1 MEAADFYTGIVPE
14 VYSALRTTHF
24 SSDRYLSFVQMHGV
38 PALEL
43 GCGDDGPFFEL
54 ASAGIAVT
62 GVDSSIDMVR
72 RGRARLERDGISADI
87 HHQRMEEL
95 HLDSTF
101 ASIYLAGP
109 TFNLLPDDTTASHAL
124 HAIARH
130 LRPDGAALV
139 PLWTPPPTPPAD
151 MGIERVAARAAGQ
164 ARYVV
169 VDETYDSAQRTRTT
183 HVRYELITEDESLTA
198 DREWVIHWFPDDV
211 LRDMA
216 ATAGLRVTFTH
227 LDDEQTEAILR
238 RA

>member
-24 SSDRYLSFVQMHGV
+24 SSDRYLSFVQMHGE

-54 ASAGIAVT
+54 VSAGYAVT
-62 GVDSSIDMVR
+62 GVDSSADMVR
-72 RGRARLERDGISADI
+72 RGRARLEDDGISADI

-109 TFNLLPDDTTASHAL
+109 TFNLLPDDSTALRAL
-124 HAIARH
+124 QAIARH
-130 LRPDGAALV
+130 LRLEGAALV
-139 PLWTPPPTPPAD
+139 PLWTPQPTPSAE
-151 MGIERVAARAAGQ
+151 MGVARVSGQ

-169 VDETYDSAQRTRTT
+169 VDETYDNARRTRTT
-183 HVRYELITEDESLTA
+183 HVRYELITEDESFAA
-198 DREWVIHWFPDDV
+198 DREWVIHWLSDDV

-216 ATAGLRVTFTH
+216 ATAGLRVTFTQ
-227 LDDEQTEAILR
+227 LDDEQKEAILR
-238 RA
+238 LA